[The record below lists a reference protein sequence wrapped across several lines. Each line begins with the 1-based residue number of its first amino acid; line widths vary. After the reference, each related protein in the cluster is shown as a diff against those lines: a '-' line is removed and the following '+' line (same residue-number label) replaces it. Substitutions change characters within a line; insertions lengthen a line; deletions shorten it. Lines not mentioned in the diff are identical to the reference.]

1 MTGEP
6 ESRHT
11 GAAKP
16 PNPDTTNPSTARS
29 ATPDGPIPPTPKA
42 AAPRTSQ
49 RRGAPPEQRLRHW
62 HPAVPG
68 MGAAVP
74 AAGGLVGGRRC

>member
-11 GAAKP
+11 GAAKR
-16 PNPDTTNPSTARS
+16 PNPDATSPSTARP
-29 ATPDGPIPPTPKA
+29 AKPDGPTPATPTT
-42 AAPRTSQ
+42 AAPRTGQ
-49 RRGAPPEQRLRHW
+49 RRGARPEQRLRHW

-68 MGAAVP
+68 VGTAVP
-74 AAGGLVGGRRC
+74 AARRLVGGRRC